1 MDSIAIGL
9 FILALGWRLF
19 RDFKP
24 TQYAAMNHQGHPQ
37 YFGAVLAAAYLLT
50 LAIALHAAA
59 QGGGFYRWAWE
70 SIAQLWPAG
79 SASAKSSTRALLPLA
94 AWSAVLAWLLP
105 IVFNEPLQRNALLK
119 REVRTRFGKVDDLD
133 RAIRACTDLKISF
146 AVTLVSGK
154 VYVGVPLREHSEG
167 ERSWL
172 VMLPLASGCRRKDG
186 SLQLSTAYLPIYARI
201 FKDQPVDD
209 ADADGQVNKFRV
221 FIPVAQISSAQLFDL
236 AIYESQFTARR
247 QAGVASNAATDD
259 AVDSSPLPVD
269 TRGAASSGSGF
280 DTDAAAP
287 RDDYGDGDGERL
299 PEDGLGTYHAFLL
312 AISVAILALPFSFAA
327 SAILALLAMVARA
340 LLVDEADDV

>member
-50 LAIALHAAA
+50 LAVALHAAA
-59 QGGGFYRWAWE
+59 QGGGFYRWAWDN
-70 SIAQLWPAG
+70 IAQFWPSG
-79 SASAKSSTRALLPLA
+79 SESAKSSTQALLPLA
-94 AWSAVLAWLLP
+94 AWSALLAWLLP
-105 IVFNEPLQRNALLK
+105 VVFNEPLHRNPFLK
-119 REVRTRFGKVDDLD
+119 EQVRTRFGKVDDLD
-133 RAIRACTDLKISF
+133 RAIRACIDKGISF

-154 VYVGVPLREHSEG
+154 VYVGVPLREHGEG

-186 SLQLSTAYLPIYARI
+186 SLQLSTAYLPIYERI
-201 FKDQPVDD
+201 YKDRPDDD
-209 ADADGQVNKFRV
+209 ADPYGQVNKFRV

-236 AIYESQFTARR
+236 AIYESQFAVRA
-247 QAGVASNAATDD
+247 QAGVAAVDD
-259 AVDSSPLPVD
+259 AVDGSFLPVGEV
-269 TRGAASSGSGF
+269 GAASSGAGF
-280 DTDAAAP
+280 DADAAAP
-287 RDDYGDGDGERL
+287 REDYGDGERL
-299 PEDGLGTYHAFLL
+299 QEDGLDVYRAFLI
-312 AISVAILALPFSFAA
+312 AISAAILALPFSLAA